1 MTRRWALALS
11 AVAAVSLTACE
22 PDNATNPGPEG
33 QDDFARYAAIGTS
46 LSMGVT
52 NGDNAVVYFY
62 QQHSWPALLARQAGN
77 TGFSQPLMRSP
88 GCYPPIIA
96 PLALGRNLRGVSIAT
111 TDTTC
116 AGLLPGLAAPTAT
129 SSFNN
134 VALSGALTTY
144 ALNITPELAA
154 QGGLG
159 AEASN
164 SSAVFRRKAYP
175 LVLPPGKSQVTA
187 VMMQDPSFVS
197 IELGANEV
205 LGGPTSGVIALG
217 QNVVPPQFWQPEY
230 DKVIDSIVTTGAKVL
245 LVTVPRVSS
254 IVGMRTGAELH
265 ADSANF
271 RSRFRVTILSDCK
284 DNPNLIF
291 TPRLVPG
298 TIAFAAANPGVPVVP
313 ISCTNNPAATVA
325 QPDYVLTP
333 EDVATLNAMV
343 DAMNAHIT
351 SVAGENDWALL
362 DANAVLAEIVAVK
375 PTYSVVRQMTCVI
388 PYGPYIG
395 LDGVHP
401 TSAGYVKV
409 ANAAIAR
416 VNDHYDFTIPTIAED
431 PPNYAALC
439 P

>member
-22 PDNATNPGPEG
+22 PDSATNPGPEG
-33 QDDFARYAAIGTS
+33 QEDFARYAAIGTS

-62 QQHSWPALLARQAGN
+62 QQHSWPSLLARQAGN
-77 TGFSQPLMRSP
+77 TGFTQPLMRSP
-88 GCYPPIIA
+88 GCFPPIIA
-96 PLALGRNLRGVSIAT
+96 PLALGRNLRGQSIAT
-111 TDTTC
+111 TDTSC
-116 AGLLPGLAAPTAT
+116 AGLLPGIAAPTAT

-144 ALNITPELAA
+144 ALNITPEIAA

-187 VMMQDPSFVS
+187 AMMQNPTFVS

-205 LGGPTSGVIALG
+205 LGGPTSGVIAPG
-217 QNVVPPQFWQPEY
+217 VNVVPPQFWQPEY
-230 DKVIDSIVTTGAKVL
+230 DKVIDSIETTGAKVM

-254 IVGMRTGAELH
+254 IIGMRTGAELH

-271 RSRFRVTILSDCK
+271 KNRFNVTVLSSCK
-284 DNPNLIF
+284 DNTNLIF

-298 TIAFAAANPGVPVVP
+298 TIAFAAANPTVPVG
-313 ISCTNNPAATVA
+313 ISCLNNPSATVT
-325 QPDYVLTP
+325 QPDYALTP
-333 EDVATLNAMV
+333 ADVATLNAFV
-343 DAMNAHIT
+343 DAMNEHIA
-351 SVAGENDWALL
+351 SVAETNGWALL
-362 DANAVLAEIVAVK
+362 DANAVLAEIVSGK

-388 PYGPYIG
+388 PYGPFIG

-409 ANAAIAR
+409 ANAAIAE
-416 VNDHYDFTIPTIAED
+416 VNGHYGFELPTIAEE